1 MHDSLLLEKT
11 YQTVRSLCVPHAIQ
25 KINEITLLVSRD
37 SHLEPAHM
45 LAHLIER
52 DSTLF
57 GDWTTVTIQKGDI
70 EKLTLMVL
78 HIDGEQYA

>member
-11 YQTVRSLCVPHAIQ
+11 YQAVLALCAPYAIQ
-25 KINEITLLVSRD
+25 KINEITLLVSQD
-37 SHLEPAHM
+37 SHLEPTHM

-52 DSTLF
+52 DNTLF
-57 GDWTTVTIQKGDI
+57 GDWTTVIIQKGDI